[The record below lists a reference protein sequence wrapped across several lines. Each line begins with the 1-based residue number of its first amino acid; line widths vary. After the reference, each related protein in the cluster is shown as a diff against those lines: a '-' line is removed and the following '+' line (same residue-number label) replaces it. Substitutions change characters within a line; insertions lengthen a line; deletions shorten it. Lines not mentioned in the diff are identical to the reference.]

1 MLGKYKL
8 DVDSNPSLWA
18 INEGLSLLSYKRYNY
33 LVENRMELS
42 VTIFLKSILK
52 ERLVKAIRDCD
63 LNSDHFQDELK
74 NINIG

>member
-18 INEGLSLLSYKRYNY
+18 INEGLNILSYKRYDH
-33 LVENRMELS
+33 LVENRIPLS

-52 ERLVKAIRDCD
+52 ERLVKPIRDCT
-63 LNSDHFQDELK
+63 LNSDQH
-74 NINIG
+74 